1 MTALAAE
8 LRALR
13 KHVGDPLADLVARV
27 VRTTGLGVES
37 LLRTMP
43 NGASRYDRL
52 AMLFDVVTRHR
63 LRAGRGENMWRARRA
78 AMGALFVTLGLAVVA
93 RPAVAQSDLSGSWSA
108 RNHEDSLERVGGPY
122 PVDYTG
128 LPLNA
133 EGRAQALAHNES
145 QLSMIE
151 RQCMGWPQFY
161 LALGPFGMKIW
172 SETDPV
178 SGAVIAWKIGAW
190 EDRAATTI
198 WMDGRPHPGKNA
210 LHEQIGRAHV

>member
-1 MTALAAE
+1 
-8 LRALR
+8 
-13 KHVGDPLADLVARV
+13 
-27 VRTTGLGVES
+27 
-37 LLRTMP
+37 
-43 NGASRYDRL
+43 
-52 AMLFDVVTRHR
+52 
-63 LRAGRGENMWRARRA
+63 MWRARRA

-172 SETDPV
+172 NETDPQN
-178 SGAVIAWKIGAW
+178 GTTIAWVVGAW
-190 EDRAATTI
+190 EDRAPLVI
-198 WMDGRPHPGKNA
+198 WMDGRSHPSDNAPHPRSGFTTGVW
-210 LHEQIGRAHV
+210 EEIGRAHV